1 MLSVVG
7 SDATQGN
14 TGRLLIGLKP
24 LESRKDS
31 ADTII
36 NQVRALTQAVQGI
49 EFVMRNP
56 PAIDIGP
63 QASSTAVQY
72 LLQST
77 DTASL
82 YAASDTFLQRLEK
95 IPELRD
101 VRTSLRLRNPE
112 IRVVI
117 DRDQAA
123 ALGVSPARIQD
134 TLQSAYGGRR
144 ISSIFGSTDQ
154 YPVYVEVDHRLQKDI
169 NVLGALHLSG
179 NTGEIVPL
187 GAVASIR
194 SDVGPL
200 TIDHFGSL
208 PAVTLSFN
216 LAPGVSLGDA
226 TTIVNALARSELGP
240 KVTGRFTGSAQA
252 FEDSLRDLPYLLLVT
267 ILLIYMIMAVL
278 YEHFAHPITILTA
291 LPLAGFGALLML
303 WICRE
308 ELNLFSFVRF
318 IFLVGLV
325 KKNGIMMVDF
335 AVELMRGAEAKFRAP
350 REAMLEASLVRFRPI
365 MMTSLAAILGTLPI
379 ALGVGAGAE
388 ARRPLGIAVV
398 GGLLFSQLLTLY
410 LTPVFFVSMERIV
423 AWSTQ
428 RKLASPM
435 VDEVQR

>member
-1 MLSVVG
+1 M
-7 SDATQGN
+7 
-14 TGRLLIGLKP
+14 
-24 LESRKDS
+24 
-31 ADTII
+31 
-36 NQVRALTQAVQGI
+36 
-49 EFVMRNP
+49 
-56 PAIDIGP
+56 
-63 QASSTAVQY
+63 
-72 LLQST
+72 
-77 DTASL
+77 
-82 YAASDTFLQRLEK
+82 
-95 IPELRD
+95 
-101 VRTSLRLRNPE
+101 RTSLRLRNPE

-123 ALGVSPARIQD
+123 ALGVSPARILD

-144 ISSIFGSTDQ
+144 ISSIFGSADQ
-154 YPVYVEVDHRLQKDI
+154 YPVYVEVDRRLQKDI

-226 TTIVNALARSELGP
+226 TTIVNALAQSELGS

-252 FEDSLRDLPYLLLVT
+252 FEGSLRDLPFLLLVT

-308 ELNLFSFVRF
+308 ELNLFSFVGF
-318 IFLVGLV
+318 ILLVGLV

-410 LTPVFFVSMERIV
+410 LTPVFFVSMDRIV

>member
-14 TGRLLIGLKP
+14 TGRLLIGPKP

-154 YPVYVEVDHRLQKDI
+154 YPVYVEVDRRLQKDI

-226 TTIVNALARSELGP
+226 TDHRQ
-240 KVTGRFTGSAQA
+240 R
-252 FEDSLRDLPYLLLVT
+252 
-267 ILLIYMIMAVL
+267 
-278 YEHFAHPITILTA
+278 
-291 LPLAGFGALLML
+291 
-303 WICRE
+303 
-308 ELNLFSFVRF
+308 
-318 IFLVGLV
+318 
-325 KKNGIMMVDF
+325 
-335 AVELMRGAEAKFRAP
+335 
-350 REAMLEASLVRFRPI
+350 
-365 MMTSLAAILGTLPI
+365 
-379 ALGVGAGAE
+379 AGAE
-388 ARRPLGIAVV
+388 RTRSEGHRPLYRIGTGIR
-398 GGLLFSQLLTLY
+398 G
-410 LTPVFFVSMERIV
+410 LTP
-423 AWSTQ
+423 
-428 RKLASPM
+428 
-435 VDEVQR
+435 